1 MNRMKKFALIAV
13 CAALLVC
20 VTIGATVAWLTA
32 QSDEVT
38 NTFTV
43 GKVAITLDEK
53 KVTEN
58 GIPVADAD
66 RVTENSYK
74 LLPGSQYEKDPTVHI
89 TAGSEPC
96 IVFVEVKNGIAA
108 IETKSSDTVGTIADQ
123 MAANGWVALGAKYP
137 NIYCKA
143 TVNTDGSIIPEKI
156 VSGTTGFD
164 LPVFERFA
172 IKGDVD
178 GDTLNGYKDKTIT
191 IKAYA
196 IQYSETN
203 AESAWEDLKPATTPT
218 PGV

>member
-1 MNRMKKFALIAV
+1 MNKMKKFALIAV

-58 GIPVADAD
+58 GVPVEGAA
-66 RVTENSYK
+66 RVTANSYK
-74 LLPGSQYEKDPTVHI
+74 LLPGSQYEKDPTVHVA
-89 TAGSEPC
+89 AGSEPC
-96 IVFVEVKNGIAA
+96 IVFVEVKNEIAP
-108 IETKSSDTVGTIADQ
+108 IETASSATVGTIAQQ
-123 MAANGWVALGAKYP
+123 MAANNWVALGDKYP

-143 TVNTDGSIIPEKI
+143 TVNTDGSIIPIMVNGGDNPK
-156 VSGTTGFD
+156 
-164 LPVFERFA
+164 VFKRFA
-172 IKGDVD
+172 IKGDIDSDV
-178 GDTLNGYKDKTIT
+178 LNGYADKTIT

-203 AESAWEDLKPATTPT
+203 AESAWNDLKPAATPT

>member
-1 MNRMKKFALIAV
+1 MNKMKKFALIAV

-58 GIPVADAD
+58 GVPVEGAA
-66 RVTENSYK
+66 RVTANSYK

-96 IVFVEVKNGIAA
+96 IVFVEVKNEIAA
-108 IETKSSDTVGTIADQ
+108 IEAASSDTVGTIADQ
-123 MAANGWVALGAKYP
+123 MAANGWVALGDNYP

-143 TVNTDGSIIPEKI
+143 TVKADGSIIPKM
-156 VSGTTGFD
+156 VNGGD
-164 LPVFERFA
+164 NLPVFKRFA

-178 GDTLNGYKDKTIT
+178 GDTLNGYADKTIT

-203 AESAWEDLKPATTPT
+203 AESAWNDLKPAATPT

>member
-1 MNRMKKFALIAV
+1 MNKMKKFALIAV

-20 VTIGATVAWLTA
+20 VTIGATVAYLTA
-32 QSDEVT
+32 QSAEVK

-53 KVTEN
+53 KVDEN
-58 GIPVADAD
+58 GVPVEGAAH
-66 RVTENSYK
+66 VTENSYK
-74 LLPGSQYEKDPTVHI
+74 LLPGSEYEKDPTVHV

-96 IVFVEVKNGIAA
+96 IVFVEVKNGIAG
-108 IETKSSDTVGTIADQ
+108 IETACANNIGTIAQQ
-123 MAANGWVALGAKYP
+123 MAAKGWVALGDKYP

-143 TVNTDGSIIPEKI
+143 TVNADGSIIPVMVNGGDNLK
-156 VSGTTGFD
+156 
-164 LPVFERFA
+164 VFERFA
-172 IKGDVD
+172 ID
-178 GDTLNGYKDKTIT
+178 GDIDSDVLNGYTDKTIT

-203 AESAWEDLKPATTPT
+203 AESAWEDLKPAATPT

>member
-1 MNRMKKFALIAV
+1 MNKMKKFALIAV

-53 KVTEN
+53 KVDEN
-58 GIPVADAD
+58 GVPVEGAT
-66 RVTENSYK
+66 RVTTNSYK

-96 IVFVEVKNGIAA
+96 IVFVEVKNEIAA
-108 IETKSSDTVGTIADQ
+108 IETASSDTVGTIADQ
-123 MAANGWVALGAKYP
+123 MAANDWVALGDKYP

-143 TVNTDGSIIPEKI
+143 TVNTDGSIIPVMVNGGEY
-156 VSGTTGFD
+156 

-172 IKGDVD
+172 ISGNVD

-196 IQYSETN
+196 IQYSDTS
-203 AESAWEDLKPATTPT
+203 AESAWEDLKPAATPT

>member
-1 MNRMKKFALIAV
+1 MNKMKKFALIAV

-43 GKVAITLDEK
+43 GKVAITLDEA
-53 KVTEN
+53 KVNEN
-58 GIPVADAD
+58 GVPVEDAK
-66 RVTENSYK
+66 RVTKNSYK
-74 LLPGSQYEKDPTVHI
+74 LLPGSEYEKDPTVHI

-96 IVFVEVKNGIAA
+96 IVFVEVKNGIAD
-108 IETKSSDTVGTIADQ
+108 IETVCTNDIGTIDQ
-123 MAANGWVALGAKYP
+123 QMSKNGWVALGDEYP
-137 NIYCKA
+137 NIYCQA
-143 TVNTDGSIIPEKI
+143 VIASDGSIIPKEVKA
-156 VSGTTGFD
+156 GD
-164 LPVFERFA
+164 ELPVFERFA
-172 IKGDVD
+172 ISGNVD
-178 GDTLNGYKDKTIT
+178 GATLNTYADKTIT

-203 AESAWEDLKPATTPT
+203 AESAWNDLKPAATPT